1 VIGQIIL
8 FIFIDK
14 VSNYSFMD
22 VNNKLLKWDSYRKLN
37 GQWLMSFHKNLY
49 FQGWYSNHI
58 NGYLLDLRN

>member
-1 VIGQIIL
+1 MPEVGC
-8 FIFIDK
+8 DW
-14 VSNYSFMD
+14 D
-22 VNNKLLKWDSYRKLN
+22 NKLLKWDSYRKLN